1 MGIFSGLFRSRDK
14 PENRTPGSSYAFY
27 LGGSSSGKLVT
38 ERSAMQMTA
47 VYACVRILSEAI
59 AELPLHLYRY
69 KEGGGKEKAIGHPL
83 YLLLHDEPNPEMS
96 SFVFRE
102 TLMTHLLLWG
112 NAYAQIIRNGKG
124 QVIALYPLMP
134 NKMTVNRDTNG
145 QLYYQYQRSS
155 DEAHTMKGSTV
166 ILQPSDVL
174 HIPGLGFDG
183 LVGYSPI
190 AMAKNAIGLA
200 IATEE
205 YGSKFFANGAAPSG
219 VLEHPGTIK
228 DPSKVRESWQQ
239 TFGGSANSNKI
250 AVLEEGMKYTPISIS
265 PEQAQFLETRKFQ
278 INEIARIFRV
288 PPHMVGDLEK
298 SSFSNIEQQSLEFVK
313 YTLDPWVIRWEQ
325 SIQRR
330 LLTPDEKKSYFVKF
344 NVEGLLRGDY
354 ASRMNGYATARQN
367 GWMSANDIR
376 ELENLDRIPKE
387 DGGDLYLINGA
398 MTKLADAGAFAG
410 TDNNREEEQS
420 DEYQSTEPE
429 SAPDAGTESEVR
441 IRKQARNAGGGSPLL
456 EVDKSDGRRA
466 VRRAGP

>member
-1 MGIFSGLFRSRDK
+1 MGLFSSIFKSRDK
-14 PENRTPGSSYAFY
+14 PTNRTVGSSYTFY
-27 LGGSSSGKLVT
+27 MGGSTAGKAVN

-47 VYACVRILSEAI
+47 VYSCVRILAEAV
-59 AELPLHLYRY
+59 AGLPLHLYRY
-69 KEGGGKEKAIGHPL
+69 TKDGGKEKATDHPL

-112 NAYAQIIRNGKG
+112 NAYAQIIRNGKNE
-124 QVIALYPLMP
+124 VVALYPLMP
-134 NKMTVNRDTNG
+134 NKMSVNRDENG
-145 QLYYQYQRSS
+145 QLYYSYYRSS
-155 DEAHTMKGSTV
+155 DEAPTSETEKVDLKASE
-166 ILQPSDVL
+166 VL

-190 AMAKNAIGLA
+190 AMAKNAIGMA
-200 IATEE
+200 IACEE
-205 YGSKFFANGAAPSG
+205 YGAKFFANGAQPGG

-228 DPSKVRESWQQ
+228 DPQRVRESWQN
-239 TFGGSANSNKI
+239 TFGGSSNANRI

-325 SIQRR
+325 SIARS
-330 LLTPDEKKSYFVKF
+330 LLTPDEKKDYYVKF
-344 NVEGLLRGDY
+344 NLEGLLRGDY
-354 ASRMNGYATARQN
+354 QSRMNGYAIGRQN

-376 ELENLDRIPKE
+376 ELENLDRIPTE
-387 DGGDLYLINGA
+387 EGGDLYLINGN
-398 MTKLADAGAFAG
+398 MLPMKNAGAFANIS
-410 TDNNREEEQS
+410 TDEDGKEVNTDEEVLELEESGADGNDTEQKNTQHQRS
-420 DEYQSTEPE
+420 DSRRKL
-429 SAPDAGTESEVR
+429 VR
-441 IRKQARNAGGGSPLL
+441 
-456 EVDKSDGRRA
+456 
-466 VRRAGP
+466 

>member
-1 MGIFSGLFRSRDK
+1 MNMGILSGLFHSRDK
-14 PENRTPGSSYAFY
+14 PTNATSGSSYRFF
-27 LGGSSSGKLVT
+27 LGGSTSGKTVT

-47 VYACVRILSEAI
+47 VYSCVRILAEAI
-59 AELPLHLYRY
+59 AGLPLHLYTY
-69 KEGGGKEKAIGHPL
+69 KEDGGKEKAIGHPL

-124 QVIALYPLMP
+124 EVVALYPLMP
-134 NKMTVNRDTNG
+134 NRMTVDRDSSG
-145 QLYYQYQRSS
+145 QLFYSYQMNNS
-155 DEAHTMKGSTV
+155 DAPTMKAGTV
-166 ILQPSDVL
+166 ILKPSDVL

-200 IATEE
+200 IATEQ
-205 YGSKFFANGAAPSG
+205 YGAKFFANGATPG
-219 VLEHPGTIK
+219 GLLEYPGTVK
-228 DPSKVRESWQQ
+228 DPDRVRESWNKG
-239 TFGGSANSNKI
+239 FSGSQNAGKVAI
-250 AVLEEGMKYTPISIS
+250 LEEGMKYTPISIA

-313 YTLDPWVIRWEQ
+313 YTLDPWVVRWEQ
-325 SIQRR
+325 SLSRA
-330 LLTPDEKKSYFVKF
+330 LFTPEEKKKYFFKF

-354 ASRMNGYATARQN
+354 QSRMNGYATARQN

-376 ELENLDRIPKE
+376 ELENLDRIPAE
-387 DGGDLYLINGA
+387 EGGDLYLINGN
-398 MTKLADAGAFAG
+398 MLPLVHAGAFADIDSG
-410 TDNNREEEQS
+410 KEESEPDEQS
-420 DEYQSTEPE
+420 E
-429 SAPDAGTESEVR
+429 EV
-441 IRKQARNAGGGSPLL
+441 L
-456 EVDKSDGRRA
+456 EVEKSGRR
-466 VRRAGP
+466 RTGSKGS

>member
-1 MGIFSGLFRSRDK
+1 MSIFSGLFKSRDH
-14 PENRTPGSSYAFY
+14 PSNSTVGSRYAFY
-27 LGGSSSGKLVT
+27 MGGSSSGKSVT

-59 AELPLHLYRY
+59 AGLPLHLYHY
-69 KEGGGKEKAIGHPL
+69 KEDGGKEKALDHPL

-124 QVIALYPLMP
+124 QIVALYPLMP
-134 NKMTVNRDTNG
+134 NKMTVSRDESG
-145 QLYYQYQRSS
+145 QLYYSYQKSQEELPK
-155 DEAHTMKGSTV
+155 DDAYTV
-166 ILQPSDVL
+166 VLHPSDVL

-205 YGSKFFANGAAPSG
+205 YGAKFFANGATPG
-219 VLEHPGTIK
+219 GLLEYPGTVK
-228 DPSKVRESWQQ
+228 DPDRVRESWRKG
-239 TFGGSANSNKI
+239 FSGGNRHKI
-250 AVLEEGMKYTPISIS
+250 AILEEGMKYTPISIS

-313 YTLDPWVIRWEQ
+313 YTLDPWVVRWEQ
-325 SIQRR
+325 SIQRT
-330 LLTPDEKKSYFVKF
+330 LLKPEEKSRYFVKF
-344 NVEGLLRGDY
+344 NLEGLLRGDY
-354 ASRMNGYATARQN
+354 QSRMNGYATARQN

-376 ELENLDRIPKE
+376 ELENLDRIPAE
-387 DGGDLYLINGA
+387 VGGDLYLINGN
-398 MTKLADAGAFAG
+398 MLPLEHAGAFANI
-410 TDNNREEEQS
+410 TDGKEDNTDEEQ
-420 DEYQSTEPE
+420 
-429 SAPDAGTESEVR
+429 EVLDVE
-441 IRKQARNAGGGSPLL
+441 KHGRN
-456 EVDKSDGRRA
+456 
-466 VRRAGP
+466 RAGHRAGA

>member
-1 MGIFSGLFRSRDK
+1 MGLIDKLFKSRDHPK
-14 PENRTPGSSYAFY
+14 IDNRTVGSSYSFY
-27 LGGSSSGKLVT
+27 MGGSSAGKNVN

-47 VYACVRILSEAI
+47 VYSCVRILAEAV
-59 AELPLHLYRY
+59 AGLPLHLYRY
-69 KEGGGKEKAIGHPL
+69 KEDGGKERAIDNNL
-83 YLLLHDEPNPEMS
+83 YHLLHDEPNKEMS
-96 SFVFRE
+96 SFIFRE

-124 QVIALYPLMP
+124 EVVALYPLMP
-134 NKMTVNRDTNG
+134 NKMQVDRDENG
-145 QLYYQYQRSS
+145 ELCYIYTRNS
-155 DEAHTMKGSTV
+155 DEAKTMEGVTV
-166 ILQPSDVL
+166 YLTPRDVL

-205 YGSKFFANGAAPSG
+205 YGAKFFANGAAPSG

-228 DPSKVRESWQQ
+228 DPSRLRENWNS
-239 TFGGSANSNKI
+239 TFGGSANSGKV

-278 INEIARIFRV
+278 IDEIARIFRV

-325 SIQRR
+325 SLSRA
-330 LLTPDEKKSYFVKF
+330 LLNEDEKRKYFFKF
-344 NVEGLLRGDY
+344 NLEGLLRGDY
-354 ASRMNGYATARQN
+354 ESRMSGYATARQN

-376 ELENLDRIPKE
+376 ELENMDKISAE
-387 DGGDLYLINGA
+387 DGGDLYLINGN
-398 MTKLADAGAFAG
+398 MLPLNKAGAYANMEKED
-410 TDNNREEEQS
+410 TADEE
-420 DEYQSTEPE
+420 
-429 SAPDAGTESEVR
+429 
-441 IRKQARNAGGGSPLL
+441 IL
-456 EVDKSDGRRA
+456 EMDKSNRNGRKSPRT
-466 VRRAGP
+466 